1 MHMQAVAARR
11 GGRAV
16 AFVVHARA
24 RPGWT
29 WRFDFSSD
37 SMAPGAL
44 PPLTPEELRQFVLNG
59 YLIKRGVL
67 DKQGCRAA
75 RDAFW
80 ASNRSKKVQRSD
92 RTSWVGGFPKE
103 ESVREPESGGRLTQ
117 SGAMWIYREPM
128 GDPLLLDLVPRR
140 VMPWL
145 EQLLGAGQ
153 VTQPEDGATEVCLRL
168 RLHLRVIPDSES
180 VPRTRCVALGSREGG
195 SCEASTATC
204 LWALPCRWFRCASSA
219 ATTLTRSRCT

>member
-1 MHMQAVAARR
+1 
-11 GGRAV
+11 
-16 AFVVHARA
+16 
-24 RPGWT
+24 
-29 WRFDFSSD
+29 
-37 SMAPGAL
+37 MAPGAL
-44 PPLTPEELRQFVLNG
+44 PPLTPEELRQFVLHG

-67 DKQGCRAA
+67 DQQGCAAA

-80 ASNRSKKVQRSD
+80 ASNRSRTVQRSD
-92 RTSWVGGFPKE
+92 RASWVGGFPKE

-145 EQLLGAGQ
+145 EQLLGEGQ
-153 VTQPEDGATEVCLRL
+153 VTQPEDGATEVCLCL
-168 RLHLRVIPDSES
+168 CLCLCLCFSASASVSASVSASASASAPVPDSAS
-180 VPRTRCVALGSREGG
+180 APRTRCVGLASREGA

-204 LWALPCRWFRCASSA
+204 LWAPPCRWFRCASSA
-219 ATTLTRSRCT
+219 ATTSTRSRCT